1 MYLDPIF
8 GPLYI
13 VERSNSSVCVNYSTP
28 NVFVTVEDADEFS
41 NEWDKKTKTE
51 RHSRHQITAPQ
62 LAITRGLPS
71 SSHGTAGLLSGQS
84 RSVNNYG
91 DDILTSHPSSTHQ
104 RPSHTHEQRS
114 FQPRSR
120 PYDDGLNKQGSS
132 IHEQQRARK
141 KRSKVKFNDQ

>member
-1 MYLDPIF
+1 M
-8 GPLYI
+8 
-13 VERSNSSVCVNYSTP
+13 ERSNSSVCVNYSNP
-28 NVFVTVEDADEFS
+28 NFFVTSEDADEFS

-104 RPSHTHEQRS
+104 QPSHTHQQRS

-120 PYDDGLNKQGSS
+120 PYDDGLNKQRSS